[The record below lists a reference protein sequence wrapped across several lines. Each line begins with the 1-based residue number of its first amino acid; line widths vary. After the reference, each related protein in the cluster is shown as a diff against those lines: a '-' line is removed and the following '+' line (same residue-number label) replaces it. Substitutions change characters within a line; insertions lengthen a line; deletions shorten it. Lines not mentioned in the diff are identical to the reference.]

1 MTQVTRDSVVSR
13 LAHERILPVVTVERA
28 DQGLGAATALM
39 RGGVSCIEIALRTP
53 AAIAAIERIAGS
65 GEVCVGAGTVLS
77 PELARAAAA
86 AGAQFAV
93 APGLREDVVR
103 ECRELGLPFFPGA
116 ATATEIE
123 HARALGVQTLKVFPA
138 ATVGGVAFLR
148 AVAATYPDVRF
159 IPTGGISRESFA
171 DYLREPSVLAVGGSW
186 LTPASLL
193 GDGRFDEIEQLA
205 RMTLEDRP

>member
-1 MTQVTRDSVVSR
+1 MTQVTGDSVVSR
-13 LAHERILPVVTVERA
+13 LAHERILPVVTVKNA
-28 DQGLGAATALM
+28 DQGLGAATALL

-53 AAIAAIERIAGS
+53 AAIAAIERIADG

-77 PELARAAAA
+77 PELARAAVA

-103 ECRELGLPFFPGA
+103 ECRELGLPFFPGV

-205 RMTLEDRP
+205 RTTLEDRP